1 MAVKTHLRSLAS
13 WGSIAEMSSEQ
24 PVLLVV
30 IRHFG

>member
-1 MAVKTHLRSLAS
+1 MDHLSHPL
-13 WGSIAEMSSEQ
+13 WPSIAELSAEQ